1 VELRKRVPDADE
13 DWLTTG
19 EGVSRGVSVER
30 GLAVVISVC
39 EAQLVREAASEMDS
53 VLVGELVG
61 QNDDVIVASSE
72 RDCTEDGSDDG
83 ETEGDTVIEIVE
95 DAEESIEDETGALRV
110 VVGDAV
116 VEAFTETDGGTEEVD
131 ERDCSAGVLE
141 NRAEADCV
149 VDSIDVPLSAT
160 LAVNDTD
167 SDLHGEEEECALSDL
182 LALSESALPVW
193 LCAELLD
200 REPIGEEVSAPDNVG
215 YGVADDSTL

>member
-1 VELRKRVPDADE
+1 MAEVDGCCECEPMSVRVELRKRVPDADE

-30 GLAVVISVC
+30 GLVVVISVC

-83 ETEGDTVIEIVE
+83 EAEGDTVIEIVE

-116 VEAFTETDGGTEEVD
+116 LEAFTETDGGAEEVD

-141 NRAEADCV
+141 N
-149 VDSIDVPLSAT
+149 
-160 LAVNDTD
+160 
-167 SDLHGEEEECALSDL
+167 
-182 LALSESALPVW
+182 
-193 LCAELLD
+193 
-200 REPIGEEVSAPDNVG
+200 
-215 YGVADDSTL
+215 